1 MITAETAEQVF
12 QAKQE
17 DDLAKERY
25 DALRDKAVMAL
36 EEKRTGKVK
45 ETVKIVAGR
54 VVISVSYD
62 DTFVSVAWHRVV
74 ERIKELHPKL
84 GGAIASVMRGKY
96 VDDKGIE
103 KPYVNESPRATLTV
117 KTTE

>member
-1 MITAETAEQVF
+1 MISEQTAEQVF
-12 QAKQE
+12 RAKQE
-17 DDLAKERY
+17 YDIAKERY
-25 DALRDKAVMAL
+25 ESLRDKAVTAL

-45 ETVKIVAGR
+45 ETVKVVAGR

-62 DTFVSVAWHRVV
+62 DSFVSVAWHQVV
-74 ERIKELHPKL
+74 ERLKALHPKW

-96 VDDKGIE
+96 VDDKGVE
-103 KPYVNESPRATLTV
+103 KPYVNESQRATLTV